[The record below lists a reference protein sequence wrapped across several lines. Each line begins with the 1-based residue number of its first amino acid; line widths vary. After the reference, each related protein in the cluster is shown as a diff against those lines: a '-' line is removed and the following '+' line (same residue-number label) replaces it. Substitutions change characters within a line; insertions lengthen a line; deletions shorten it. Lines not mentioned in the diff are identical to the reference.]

1 MSVRIPGPSQWETF
15 RRLFPTPFLQ
25 FPTFLGELADRY
37 GDIAAFSLP
46 WRRYV
51 FVNEPSLIKDILVT
65 QQHAFGKSMGTRMLR
80 YLLGDGLLT
89 SEEPLHR
96 QMRRIVQPA
105 FHRARVA
112 RYIEMMQQAAEEFA
126 TSIVPD
132 QTFDVHAAI
141 TALTLRIAS
150 TTLFG
155 SDESESTQRVSGAL
169 RDMMQEFP
177 YVLMPFGELRRHLP
191 LASTKR
197 FERAE
202 RTLDDII
209 YGIIARRR
217 EHPVD
222 TGDALSM
229 LLDARDAESGFRPS
243 DRQIRDEVMTL
254 FTAGHETTANLL
266 TWTLYLLSQNPQIDE
281 RFGNAVASGDREY
294 VQRVIRES
302 LRLYPPAW
310 VIGREPFE
318 DVELTGGYRIAAGTT
333 VLFAPLFLHRLP
345 SLYPNPLRFEPD
357 RWVDW
362 DAEPFAYVPFGAGA
376 RQCIGNEFALSEAA
390 LVLEALGRRYSFV
403 RDSPEPVGIA
413 PLVTL
418 RPAGAV
424 EMRAVLR
431 DRATDER
438 YEAGQERIEC
448 GSSAGSHKRL
458 VQQSPS
464 SEQ

>member
-1 MSVRIPGPSQWETF
+1 MNARMPGPSQWTTL
-15 RRLFPTPFLQ
+15 RRLFPTPFLR
-25 FPTFLGELADRY
+25 FPSFLAELVENY

-46 WRRYV
+46 WRNYV
-51 FVNEPSLIKDILVT
+51 FINEPALIKDVLVT
-65 QQHAFGKSMGTRMLR
+65 QQHSFGKSMGTRMLR

-112 RYIEMMQQAAEEFA
+112 RYVEMMHEAADDFA
-126 TSIVPD
+126 ASIEPGK
-132 QTFDVHAAI
+132 TFDVHASI

-155 SDESESTQRVSGAL
+155 SDESDSTQRVSAAL
-169 RDMMQEFP
+169 HDMMQEFP
-177 YVLMPFGELRRHLP
+177 YVLMPFGQLRRRLP
-191 LASTKR
+191 LPSTKR

-217 EHPVD
+217 ERPSD
-222 TGDALSM
+222 AGDDALSM
-229 LLDARDAESGFRPS
+229 LLDARDAESGYRPD

-266 TWTLYLLSQNPQIDE
+266 TWTLYLLALNPDVDA
-281 RFGNAVASGDREY
+281 RFGEAVARGDRGY
-294 VQRVIRES
+294 VERVIRES

-318 DVELTGGYRIAAGTT
+318 DVELTGGYRIAKGTT

-345 SLYPNPLRFEPD
+345 SLYRDPLRFDPD
-357 RWVDW
+357 RWIDW
-362 DAEPFAYVPFGAGA
+362 DAPPFAYLPFGAGA
-376 RQCIGNEFALSEAA
+376 RQCIGTEFALSEAA
-390 LVLEALGRRYSFV
+390 VVLEAVGRNYSFV
-403 RDSPEPVGIA
+403 RDSSEPVKIA

-418 RPAGAV
+418 RPGGAV
-424 EMRAVLR
+424 EMRAV
-431 DRATDER
+431 ER
-438 YEAGQERIEC
+438 VRPT
-448 GSSAGSHKRL
+448 SA
-458 VQQSPS
+458 VTT
-464 SEQ
+464 

>member
-1 MSVRIPGPSQWETF
+1 MSATIPGPSQWTTM

-25 FPTFLGELADRY
+25 FPTFLGELAERY

-51 FVNEPSLIKDILVT
+51 FVNEPALIRDILVT

-105 FHRARVA
+105 FHRARIA
-112 RYIEMMQQAAEEFA
+112 RYVEMMQQAAGEFA
-126 TSIVPD
+126 SSIVPG

-141 TALTLRIAS
+141 TSLTLRIAS

-155 SDESESTQRVSGAL
+155 SDESESTQRVSDAL
-169 RDMMQEFP
+169 RDMMNEFP

-191 LASTKR
+191 LPSTKR

-217 EHPVD
+217 EQPVD

-229 LLDARDAESGFRPS
+229 LLDARDAESGYRPD

-266 TWTLYLLSQNPQIDE
+266 TWTLYLLSQNPAVDE
-281 RFGNAVASGDREY
+281 CFGAAIARGDRDY

-310 VIGREPFE
+310 VVGREPFE
-318 DVELTGGYRIAAGTT
+318 DVELTGGYRIRAGTT
-333 VLFAPLFLHRLP
+333 VLFAPLFLHRLA
-345 SLYPNPLRFEPD
+345 SIYREPLRFDPD
-357 RWVDW
+357 RWLDW
-362 DAEPFAYVPFGAGA
+362 DAPPFAFVPFGAGA
-376 RQCIGNEFALSEAA
+376 RQCIGTEFALSEAA
-390 LVLEALGRRYSFV
+390 VVLEAVGRRYSFV
-403 RDSPEPVGIA
+403 RDGSEPVGIA

-424 EMRAVLR
+424 DMRAVVR
-431 DRATDER
+431 VQPATP
-438 YEAGQERIEC
+438 
-448 GSSAGSHKRL
+448 
-458 VQQSPS
+458 VPT
-464 SEQ
+464 

>member
-1 MSVRIPGPSQWETF
+1 MPGPSQWETM
-15 RRLFPTPFLQ
+15 RRLFPTPFLK
-25 FPTFLGELADRY
+25 FPTFLAELAGRY

-46 WRRYV
+46 WRKYV
-51 FVNEPSLIKDILVT
+51 FINEPSLIKDVLVT
-65 QQHAFGKSMGTRMLR
+65 QQHAFGKSMGTRMLK

-105 FHRARVA
+105 FHRARIA
-112 RYIEMMQQAAEEFA
+112 RYIEMMQSAAQEFA
-126 TSIVPD
+126 ESIEPN
-132 QTFDVHAAI
+132 QTFDLHAAI

-155 SDESESTQRVSGAL
+155 SDESDSTQRVSGAL

-177 YVLMPFGELRRHLP
+177 YVLLPFGELRRHLP
-191 LASTKR
+191 LPSTKR

-202 RTLDDII
+202 KTLDDVI

-217 EHPVD
+217 ERPED

-229 LLDARDAESGFRPS
+229 LLDARDAESGYRPD

-266 TWTLYLLSQNPQIDE
+266 TWTLYLLSQNPGVDR
-281 RFGNAVASGDREY
+281 RFGEAIARNDREY

-310 VIGREPFE
+310 VIGREPLR
-318 DVELTGGYRIAAGTT
+318 DVELTGGYRVAAGTT

-345 SLYPNPLRFEPD
+345 SLYRDPLRFDPD

-362 DAEPFAYVPFGAGA
+362 DAPPFAFVPFGAGA

-390 LVLEALGRRYSFV
+390 VVLEALGRRYSFV
-403 RDSPEPVGIA
+403 RDTTEPVGIA

-424 EMRAVLR
+424 DMRAVPR
-431 DRATDER
+431 DAPLK
-438 YEAGQERIEC
+438 ANGQETGQARIEW
-448 GSSAGSHKRL
+448 GSAAGSHKRL

>member
-1 MSVRIPGPSQWETF
+1 MSERIPGPSQWETF
-15 RRLFPTPFLQ
+15 RRLFPTPFLR
-25 FPTFLGELADRY
+25 FPTFLGELAERY

-112 RYIEMMQQAAEEFA
+112 RYVEMMQQAADEFA

-132 QTFDVHAAI
+132 ETFDVHAAI

-155 SDESESTQRVSGAL
+155 SDASDSTQRVSDAL

-202 RTLDDII
+202 KTLDDII

-217 EHPVD
+217 ERPVD

-229 LLDARDAESGFRPS
+229 LLDARDAESGYRP
-243 DRQIRDEVMTL
+243 DDKQIRDEVMTL

-266 TWTLYLLSQNPQIDE
+266 TWTLYLLSQNPDVDG
-281 RFGNAVASGDREY
+281 RFGRAVASGDREY

-318 DVELTGGYRIAAGTT
+318 DVELAGGYRIAAGTT

-345 SLYPNPLRFEPD
+345 LLYRDPLRFDPD
-357 RWVDW
+357 RWIDW
-362 DAEPFAYVPFGAGA
+362 EAPPFAFVPFGAGA

-390 LVLEALGRRYSFV
+390 VVLETLGRRYSLV
-403 RDSPEPVGIA
+403 RDKREPVGIA

-424 EMRAVLR
+424 EMRAVPRERGSR
-431 DRATDER
+431 DG
-438 YEAGQERIEC
+438 YEAGQERIGC
-448 GSSAGSHKRL
+448 GSSAGSHNRL

-464 SEQ
+464 NEQ

>member
-1 MSVRIPGPSQWETF
+1 FLKFPS
-15 RRLFPTPFLQ
+15 FLQ
-25 FPTFLGELADRY
+25 ELADNY
-37 GDIAAFSLP
+37 ADIAAFSLP
-46 WRRYV
+46 WRKYV
-51 FVNEPSLIKDILVT
+51 FVNSPALIKDLLVT

-112 RYIEMMQQAAEEFA
+112 RYVEMMQRAADEFA
-126 TSIVPD
+126 ASIRPE
-132 QTFDVHAAI
+132 QTLDVHAAI

-155 SDESESTQRVSGAL
+155 SDESDSTQRVSDAL
-169 RDMMQEFP
+169 RDMMNEFP

-191 LASTKR
+191 LPSTKR

-202 RTLDDII
+202 KTLDDII

-229 LLDARDAESGFRPS
+229 LLDARDAESGYRP
-243 DRQIRDEVMTL
+243 DDKQIRDEVMTL

-266 TWTLYLLSQNPQIDE
+266 TWTLYLLAQNPAVDA
-281 RFGNAVASGDREY
+281 RFGDAIASGDRDY

-310 VIGREPFE
+310 VVGREPFE
-318 DVELTGGYRIAAGTT
+318 DVELTGGYRIAKGTT

-345 SLYPNPLRFEPD
+345 SLFRDPMRFDPD
-357 RWVDW
+357 RWIDW
-362 DAEPFAYVPFGAGA
+362 DAPPFAFVPFGAGA

-390 LVLEALGRRYSFV
+390 VVLEAIGRRFSFV
-403 RDSPEPVGIA
+403 RDTKEPVNIA

-418 RPAGAV
+418 RPGGAV
-424 EMRAVLR
+424 EMRAVP
-431 DRATDER
+431 RAV
-438 YEAGQERIEC
+438 
-448 GSSAGSHKRL
+448 SAVDAL
-458 VQQSPS
+458 VR
-464 SEQ
+464 

>member
-1 MSVRIPGPSQWETF
+1 MNARMPGPSQWTTL
-15 RRLFPTPFLQ
+15 RRLFPTPFLH
-25 FPTFLGELADRY
+25 FPSFLAELVEKY

-46 WRRYV
+46 WRNYV
-51 FVNEPSLIKDILVT
+51 FINEPALIKDVLVT
-65 QQHAFGKSMGTRMLR
+65 QQHSFGKSMGTRMLR

-112 RYIEMMQQAAEEFA
+112 RYVEMMHEAADDFA
-126 TSIVPD
+126 ASIEPGK
-132 QTFDVHAAI
+132 TFDVHASI

-155 SDESESTQRVSGAL
+155 SDESDSTQRVSAAL
-169 RDMMQEFP
+169 HDMMQEFP
-177 YVLMPFGELRRHLP
+177 YVLMPFGQLRRRLP
-191 LASTKR
+191 LPSTKR

-217 EHPVD
+217 EQPSD
-222 TGDALSM
+222 AGDDALSM
-229 LLDARDAESGFRPS
+229 LLDARDAESGYRPD

-266 TWTLYLLSQNPQIDE
+266 TWTLYLLAQNPDVDG
-281 RFGNAVASGDREY
+281 RFGDAVARGDRGY
-294 VQRVIRES
+294 VERVIRES

-318 DVELTGGYRIAAGTT
+318 DVELTGGYRIAKGTT

-345 SLYPNPLRFEPD
+345 SLYRDPLRFDPD
-357 RWVDW
+357 RWIDW
-362 DAEPFAYVPFGAGA
+362 DAPPFAYLPFGAGA
-376 RQCIGNEFALSEAA
+376 RQCIGTEFALSEAA
-390 LVLEALGRRYSFV
+390 VVLEAVGRNYSFV
-403 RDSPEPVGIA
+403 RDSGEPVKIA

-418 RPAGAV
+418 RPGGAV
-424 EMRAVLR
+424 EMRAVER
-431 DRATDER
+431 VRPAT
-438 YEAGQERIEC
+438 AV
-448 GSSAGSHKRL
+448 ST
-458 VQQSPS
+458 
-464 SEQ
+464 

>member
-1 MSVRIPGPSQWETF
+1 MSTAIPGPSRWSTM
-15 RRLFPTPFLQ
+15 RRLFPTPFLH
-25 FPTFLGELADRY
+25 FPSFLAELAEGY

-51 FVNEPSLIKDILVT
+51 FINEPSLIKDVLVT
-65 QQHAFGKSMGTRMLR
+65 QQHAFKKSMGTRMLR

-112 RYIEMMQQAAEEFA
+112 RYVEMMQQAADEFA
-126 TSIVPD
+126 ASIEPG

-177 YVLMPFGELRRHLP
+177 YVLMPFGQLRRRLP
-191 LASTKR
+191 LPSTKR

-202 RTLDDII
+202 RTLDEII

-217 EHPVD
+217 EHPSD
-222 TGDALSM
+222 SGDALSM
-229 LLDARDAESGFRPS
+229 LLDARDAESGYRPD

-266 TWTLYLLSQNPQIDE
+266 TWTLYLLAQNPDVDQ
-281 RFGNAVASGDREY
+281 RFGEAVARGDRGY
-294 VQRVIRES
+294 VERVIRES

-310 VIGREPFE
+310 VIGREPIE
-318 DVELTGGYRIAAGTT
+318 DVELSGGYRVAAGTT

-345 SLYPNPLRFEPD
+345 ALYRDPLRFDPD
-357 RWVDW
+357 RWIDW
-362 DAEPFAYVPFGAGA
+362 DAPAFAYVPFGAGA
-376 RQCIGNEFALSEAA
+376 RQCIGTEFALSEAA
-390 LVLEALGRRYSFV
+390 VVLEAVGRRYSFV
-403 RDSPEPVGIA
+403 RDSSDPVQIA

-418 RPAGAV
+418 RPAGKV
-424 EMRAVLR
+424 EMRAVAR
-431 DRATDER
+431 VGPKATV
-438 YEAGQERIEC
+438 AT
-448 GSSAGSHKRL
+448 
-458 VQQSPS
+458 
-464 SEQ
+464 